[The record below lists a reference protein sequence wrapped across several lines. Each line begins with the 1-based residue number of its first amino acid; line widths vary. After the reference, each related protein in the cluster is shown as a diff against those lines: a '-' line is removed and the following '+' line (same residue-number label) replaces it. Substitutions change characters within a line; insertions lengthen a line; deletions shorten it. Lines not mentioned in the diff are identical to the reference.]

1 MQQTIYLDNNAT
13 TKVDEA
19 VLEDM
24 LPYLSQF
31 YGNPSSMHTFGG
43 QVGKAVRKARSQV
56 AALLG
61 AEDTEIILPVVV
73 LRVIMLPFG
82 LPLLPNQINDILSL
96 LR

>member
-19 VLEDM
+19 VLEEM

-43 QVGKAVRKARSQV
+43 KVGKATRKARSQV
-56 AALLG
+56 AALLN
-61 AEDTEIILPVVV
+61 AEDTEIIFTSCGTEGDNAA
-73 LRVIMLPFG
+73 RE
-82 LPLLPNQINDILSL
+82 NWADS
-96 LR
+96 